1 MWFTGMMNL
10 RTNIKLLSLFSFIF
24 FSTSLGS
31 FQGLVLC
38 YGTDGHIHTEITF
51 NGVDCGHFP
60 KTAPDAPVPDVLKKY
75 TPTPHTNHCISCIDI
90 PLSFDYSLKNFDHTK
105 NQRTASKLPNSSSLL
120 LSALTHSLTTAAT
133 ALSIN
138 QRGHIS
144 ATLNL
149 IHSTILLL

>member
-60 KTAPDAPVPDVLKKY
+60 PLAPDASLPDFIKKF
-75 TPTPHTNHCISCIDI
+75 TPTPHANHCISCTDI
-90 PLSFDYSLKNFDHTK
+90 PLSQDFSLKKFDNATNK
-105 NQRTASKLPNSSSLL
+105 RTASKVRTLASLVFSDSINTPTTSKLLFPNHLKHVSPSLTLMQSSVLL
-120 LSALTHSLTTAAT
+120 L
-133 ALSIN
+133 
-138 QRGHIS
+138 
-144 ATLNL
+144 
-149 IHSTILLL
+149 